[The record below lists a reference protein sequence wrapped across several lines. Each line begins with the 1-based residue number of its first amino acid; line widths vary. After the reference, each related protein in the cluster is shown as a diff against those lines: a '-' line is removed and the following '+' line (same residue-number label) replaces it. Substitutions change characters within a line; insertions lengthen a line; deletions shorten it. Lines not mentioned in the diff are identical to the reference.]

1 MTALVVALVL
11 AHQGGWDEM
20 LFVLVPIAVFA
31 WLLSLANR
39 RAIREQAK
47 RGDTDTDPDSDD
59 DDEPD

>member
-1 MTALVVALVL
+1 VIASVMASVL

-31 WLLSLANR
+31 WLLSMANK
-39 RAIREQAK
+39 RAIKEQAS
-47 RGDTDTDPDSDD
+47 REETDSAPVD

>member
-47 RGDTDTDPDSDD
+47 RGDTDPDSDD

>member
-1 MTALVVALVL
+1 VTGLALVL

-39 RAIREQAK
+39 RAIREQA
-47 RGDTDTDPDSDD
+47 RREETDPDPDD